1 MKKFFEKKLEK
12 YNCKFDLLDELVEK
26 QEEASNYYAWVR
38 DNYKKYFIGADSLT
52 KSKFCIRYYRAKKLL
67 YSSVKM
73 LIEAKCSLENEC
85 IVGYYYLI
93 YYALFQAIQANL
105 IICIHYDD
113 NKVIQLTHENVKI
126 YFDEEFCKNKKC
138 PLDDEIISLIEDL
151 RKFREYYSYAMPFNL
166 SDKAIIDMD
175 KVEYYISI
183 CIQLFNLHCF
193 IIRNDVTKSIEFD
206 YINEDEIEQY
216 FKQACNRLGY
226 DCFTDEADKNFWN
239 EYKHIGGMDI
249 MPPSLTFSHDF
260 DEFGT
265 YDSDVYEA
273 MRIQRTQRLI
283 ARALSFFYD
292 TIGGI

>member
-1 MKKFFEKKLEK
+1 
-12 YNCKFDLLDELVEK
+12 
-26 QEEASNYYAWVR
+26 
-38 DNYKKYFIGADSLT
+38 
-52 KSKFCIRYYRAKKLL
+52 
-67 YSSVKM
+67 M

-93 YYALFQAIQANL
+93 YYALFQVMQANL

-138 PLDDEIISLIEDL
+138 PLDDEIISLIEGL

-193 IIRNDVTKSIEFD
+193 IIRNDVTANS
-206 YINEDEIEQY
+206 
-216 FKQACNRLGY
+216 ARTVRL
-226 DCFTDEADKNFWN
+226 F
-239 EYKHIGGMDI
+239 
-249 MPPSLTFSHDF
+249 
-260 DEFGT
+260 
-265 YDSDVYEA
+265 
-273 MRIQRTQRLI
+273 
-283 ARALSFFYD
+283 
-292 TIGGI
+292 